1 MKIMQYKEKNKAGDS
16 MNEDY
21 ITFVKEKLKDNVDVK
36 NREIKCKK
44 GCIYI
49 IFIDNLTDSH
59 FISQYII
66 EPIVKERD
74 TIETAEDI
82 KKSIIFANSI
92 GNIDTSHDVLLHIL
106 SGDVVIISDF
116 YEGLIFCEAKSW
128 ARRSVS
134 IPITEN
140 VLKGPREGFTE
151 AFVDN
156 ISLIR
161 RKARNADLKFE
172 SMYMG
177 KKSDS
182 IVILTYIKGVASSK
196 LVSQIRKKLKKMDVD
211 FLLDTN
217 YIEEQ
222 LKEKGTLYDT
232 VGYTEKPDV
241 VASKLFEGRV
251 AIIVDGTPF
260 VVTAPYFFY
269 ENFQMPD
276 DYYLNKYMS
285 NFLRILR
292 WLGYMISVLLPGLY
306 VALTTHHF
314 SLIPSVFVFRLSIS
328 RAGVPFPMVVE
339 VIIMIFFFQILR
351 EAGVRLPQPV
361 GQAMSIVG
369 ALILGQSAVSAG
381 FASETTIIV
390 VALTSIASFLTPKI
404 YGAITFWSIF
414 LIIISSIVGLPGYF
428 VGVVLMISELGGLKS
443 CGFKYIFPMGT
454 IKKFD
459 FKDLI
464 LRDDLDSISGDFT
477 NEDGKK

>member
-1 MKIMQYKEKNKAGDS
+1 
-16 MNEDY
+16 
-21 ITFVKEKLKDNVDVK
+21 
-36 NREIKCKK
+36 
-44 GCIYI
+44 
-49 IFIDNLTDSH
+49 
-59 FISQYII
+59 
-66 EPIVKERD
+66 
-74 TIETAEDI
+74 
-82 KKSIIFANSI
+82 
-92 GNIDTSHDVLLHIL
+92 
-106 SGDVVIISDF
+106 
-116 YEGLIFCEAKSW
+116 
-128 ARRSVS
+128 
-134 IPITEN
+134 
-140 VLKGPREGFTE
+140 
-151 AFVDN
+151 
-156 ISLIR
+156 
-161 RKARNADLKFE
+161 
-172 SMYMG
+172 MYMG

-182 IVILTYIKGVASSK
+182 IVILAYIKGVASSK

-285 NFLRILR
+285 NFLRVLR
-292 WLGYMISVLLPGLY
+292 WLGYLISVLLPGLY

-404 YGAITFWSIF
+404 YGAITFWSAF
-414 LIIISSIVGLPGYF
+414 LIIISSVVGLPGYF

-477 NEDGKK
+477 NEDGKKWKNYLCVYF

>member
-1 MKIMQYKEKNKAGDS
+1 

-128 ARRSVS
+128 TRRSVS
-134 IPITEN
+134 IPITES
-140 VLKGPREGFTE
+140 VIKGPREGFTE

-182 IVILTYIKGVASSK
+182 IVILAYIKGVASSK

-285 NFLRILR
+285 NFLRVLR
-292 WLGYMISVLLPGLY
+292 WLGYLISVLLPGLY

-404 YGAITFWSIF
+404 YGAITFWSAF
-414 LIIISSIVGLPGYF
+414 LIIISSVVGLPGYF

>member
-1 MKIMQYKEKNKAGDS
+1 

-36 NREIKCKK
+36 YRELKCKK

-49 IFIDNLTDSH
+49 VFIDNLSDAK

-66 EPIVKERD
+66 EPIIKERD
-74 TIETAEDI
+74 NIETAEDV
-82 KKSIIFANSI
+82 KKNILFANSI
-92 GNIDTSHDVLLHIL
+92 GDIDTSHDVLLHIL

-128 ARRSVS
+128 NRRSVS
-134 IPITEN
+134 IPITES
-140 VLKGPREGFTE
+140 VIKGPREGFTE

-161 RKARNADLKFE
+161 RKAKNADLKFE
-172 SMYMG
+172 SMYIG
-177 KKSDS
+177 KKSDTV
-182 IVILTYIKGVASSK
+182 VILSYIKGVASDK
-196 LVSQIRKKLKKMDVD
+196 LVSEVRKELKNIDID

-217 YIEEQ
+217 YIEEK

-241 VASKLFEGRV
+241 VTSKLFEGRV

-260 VVTAPYFFY
+260 VISVPYFFY

-292 WLGYMISVLLPGLY
+292 WLAYYIAVLLPGLY

-339 VIIMIFFFQILR
+339 VLMMIFFFQILR

-369 ALILGQSAVSAG
+369 ALILGQSAVTAG

-390 VALTSIASFLTPKI
+390 VALASISSFLTPKI
-404 YGAITFWSIF
+404 YGGVTFWSIV
-414 LIIISSIVGLPGYF
+414 LILFSSIVGLPGYF
-428 VGVVLMISELGGLKS
+428 VGIILMISELAGLKS
-443 CGFKYIFPMGT
+443 CGYKYIFPMGT
-454 IKKFD
+454 IKKFN
-459 FKDLI
+459 FRDLI
-464 LRDDLDSISGDFT
+464 LRDNLDSISKDFT

>member
-1 MKIMQYKEKNKAGDS
+1 MKFIQDLEKNKVGDN

-21 ITFVKEKLKDNVDVK
+21 ITFIKEKLKDNVDVK
-36 NREIKCKK
+36 FRELKCKK
-44 GCIYI
+44 GSILI
-49 IFIDNLTDSH
+49 TFIDNLSDAK

-66 EPIVKERD
+66 EPIIKEREN
-74 TIETAEDI
+74 IETAEDI
-82 KKSIIFANSI
+82 KKSILFANSI

-128 ARRSVS
+128 NRRSVG
-134 IPITEN
+134 IPITES
-140 VLKGPREGFTE
+140 VIKGPREGFTE

-172 SMYMG
+172 SMYIG

-182 IVILTYIKGVASSK
+182 IVILSYIKGVASDK
-196 LVSQIRKKLKKMDVD
+196 LVSQIRKELKNMDVD

-217 YIEEQ
+217 YIEEK
-222 LKEKGTLYDT
+222 LKEKGTFYDT
-232 VGYTEKPDV
+232 IGYTERPDV
-241 VASKLFEGRV
+241 VTSKLFEGRV

-260 VVTAPYFFY
+260 VITAPYFFY

-276 DYYLNKYMS
+276 DYYLNKYMT

-292 WLGYMISVLLPGLY
+292 WLGYLISLLLPGLY
-306 VALTTHHF
+306 IALTTHHF

-339 VIIMIFFFQILR
+339 VLVMIFFFQILR

-381 FASETTIIV
+381 FASEITIII

-404 YGAITFWSIF
+404 YGAISFWAIT
-414 LIIISSIVGLPGYF
+414 LILMSSIVGLPGYF
-428 VGVVLMISELGGLKS
+428 VGIILMISELAGLKS
-443 CGFKYIFPMGT
+443 CGFRYLFPMGT

-459 FKDLI
+459 FRDII
-464 LRDDLDSISGDFT
+464 LRDDLDSISKDFT

>member
-1 MKIMQYKEKNKAGDS
+1 

-36 NREIKCKK
+36 NRGIKCKK

-74 TIETAEDI
+74 NIETAEDI

-134 IPITEN
+134 IPITES
-140 VLKGPREGFTE
+140 VIKGPREGFTE

-161 RKARNADLKFE
+161 RKVRNADLKFE

-182 IVILTYIKGVASSK
+182 IVILSYIKGIASSK
-196 LVSQIRKKLKKMDVD
+196 LVSQIRKKLKKMDLD

-222 LKEKGTLYDT
+222 LKEKGTFYDT
-232 VGYTEKPDV
+232 IGYTEKPDV

-260 VVTAPYFFY
+260 AITAPYFFY

-285 NFLRILR
+285 NSLRILR
-292 WLGYMISVLLPGLY
+292 WLGYLISVLLPGLY

-328 RAGVPFPMVVE
+328 RAGVPLPMVVE
-339 VIIMIFFFQILR
+339 IIMMMFFFQILR

-369 ALILGQSAVSAG
+369 ALILGQLAVSAG
-381 FASETTIIV
+381 FVSETTLIIV
-390 VALTSIASFLTPKI
+390 ALSSIASFLTPKI
-404 YGAITFWSIF
+404 YGSITLWSII
-414 LIIISSIVGLPGYF
+414 LIIMSSVVGLPGYF
-428 VGVVLMISELGGLKS
+428 VGIVLMISELAGLKS
-443 CGFKYIFPMGT
+443 CGFQYTFPMGT
-454 IKKFD
+454 IKKFN
-459 FKDLI
+459 FRDLI
-464 LRDDLDSISGDFT
+464 LRDNLDSTSQDFINDNDDT
-477 NEDGKK
+477 NINIR

>member
-1 MKIMQYKEKNKAGDS
+1 

-134 IPITEN
+134 IPITES
-140 VLKGPREGFTE
+140 VIKGPREGFTE

-182 IVILTYIKGVASSK
+182 IVILAYIKGVASSK

-285 NFLRILR
+285 NFLRVLR
-292 WLGYMISVLLPGLY
+292 WLGYLISVLLPGLY

-404 YGAITFWSIF
+404 YGAITFWSVF
-414 LIIISSIVGLPGYF
+414 LIIISSVVGLPGYF
-428 VGVVLMISELGGLKS
+428 IGVVLMISELGGLKS

>member
-1 MKIMQYKEKNKAGDS
+1 

-74 TIETAEDI
+74 NIETAEDI

-134 IPITEN
+134 IPITES
-140 VLKGPREGFTE
+140 VIKGPREGFTE

-182 IVILTYIKGVASSK
+182 IVILVYIKGVASSK

-222 LKEKGTLYDT
+222 LKEKRTLYDT

-260 VVTAPYFFY
+260 VITAPYFFY

-292 WLGYMISVLLPGLY
+292 WLGYIISVLLPGLY

-328 RAGVPFPMVVE
+328 RAGVPFPLVVE
-339 VIIMIFFFQILR
+339 MIIMIFFFQILR

-381 FASETTIIV
+381 FASETTIII

-414 LIIISSIVGLPGYF
+414 LIIISSVVGLPGYF
-428 VGVVLMISELGGLKS
+428 VGIVLMISEIAGLKS
-443 CGFKYIFPMGT
+443 CGFKYVFPMGT
-454 IKKFD
+454 IKKFS
-459 FKDLI
+459 FRDLI